1 MILIRRV
8 LTLSFVIALA
18 AGCGLLGGGGGA
30 LDARELT
37 YEVSYADLSAGE
49 AEVTYTNAEGEP
61 VTATVATP
69 WRSEPIRVKDGQ
81 RYDLEVSASPR
92 EGSNI
97 VCGVHTDTGWNADNS
112 RPGGECRYSFPD
124 DAAD

>member
-1 MILIRRV
+1 MTSIRRV
-8 LTLSFVIALA
+8 LALGVLIALV
-18 AGCGLLGGGGGA
+18 AGCGLLGSGGGS
-30 LDARELT
+30 LDAREIT

-49 AEVTYTNAEGEP
+49 AEVTYTNAAGDP
-61 VTATVATP
+61 VTATVTTP
-69 WRSEPIRVKDGQ
+69 WASEPIKVKDGQ
-81 RYDLEVSASPR
+81 RYDLGVSASPR
-92 EGSNI
+92 DGSNL